1 MIMAVDPSE
10 AGRNPEKIRLSKKER
25 ITVAQQ
31 LIAEFSLALGESE
44 AVRNR
49 IVDDFRHINP
59 PKHTPPEGGILVE
72 DQGHGNLF
80 HSIVYTITDTPFY
93 GATVTM
99 ASIITRNYVGK
110 DMPGDYLRQ
119 AWVLLTSEM
128 DFGERVFSN
137 ALIQNGE
144 PGENNTLK
152 AVNDVRER
160 IRTIA
165 TIKPI
170 L

>member
-1 MIMAVDPSE
+1 MAVDPSE
-10 AGRNPEKIRLSKKER
+10 LGKNPEKIRLSKKER
-25 ITVAQQ
+25 ITVAKQ

-72 DQGHGNLF
+72 DQGFGHVFHG
-80 HSIVYTITDTPFY
+80 IVYSVSETPYYGGIVTI
-93 GATVTM
+93 ASVT
-99 ASIITRNYVGK
+99 TRNYV
-110 DMPGDYLRQ
+110 DRDVPGDYLRE
-119 AWVLLTSEM
+119 ASVVFFSEM
-128 DFGERVFSN
+128 DFGERIAKD
-137 ALIQNGE
+137 ALIQNGK
-144 PGENNTLK
+144 PGQSNTLK

-165 TIKPI
+165 TIKPV